1 MDITASYGDGR
12 SARRHP
18 VVLSVATGQLRVR
31 GDGIDASY
39 PLSDVRLTEP
49 FAHAAA
55 MAYFP
60 DGAHCALQG
69 DQRDA
74 FAVLLGRRPSA
85 VVRWQRRWPVA
96 LAALVALVAVVASG
110 TYWGIP
116 MLADR
121 LADALPPTVDQHIG
135 ASTLQTFTQKGW
147 ITPTRLTAED
157 QAAIQQAWL
166 TVQPAQPRVPL
177 HLAIHRMHAAVGP
190 NAMALTDGTVILNDA
205 MAYAILD
212 DAEQFDANTTAA
224 MAGVLAHEIGHIQ
237 RRHGMRALVRASLTA
252 AATGFL
258 FGDFSA
264 VAAGAPAV
272 VLNAHHSR
280 AMETE
285 ADAYAMA
292 ALRAHRLPLLP
303 LAALFETLA
312 DDEPDSDDAPG
323 WFSTA
328 TGYLS
333 SHPGALRRA
342 ALLRGGAPRPV
353 RIRPARKAATSC
365 RAAPT

>member
-18 VVLSVATGQLRVR
+18 VMLSVATGQLLVR

-39 PLSDVRLTEP
+39 AMSGVRLAEP
-49 FAHAAA
+49 FLNAAS

-74 FAVLLGRRPSA
+74 FAALLGRAPSA
-85 VVRWQRRWPVA
+85 IVRWQRRWPVA
-96 LAALVALVAVVASG
+96 LGAIVALVAVLASG

-121 LADALPPTVDQHIG
+121 LADALPPTVDRHIG

-177 HLAIHRMHAAVGP
+177 HLTINAMHVAVGP
-190 NAMALTDGTVILNDA
+190 NAMALTDGTVIVNDL
-205 MAYAILD
+205 MAYTILD
-212 DAEQFDANTTAA
+212 GAERFDANAMAA

-237 RRHGMRALVRASLTA
+237 GRHGMRGLVRASLTA

-264 VAAGAPAV
+264 VAAGAPAF
-272 VLNAHHSR
+272 VLGARHSR
-280 AMETE
+280 AMETD

-292 ALRAHRLPLLP
+292 ALRARHLP
-303 LAALFETLA
+303 LAPLADLFETMVY
-312 DDEPDSDDAPG
+312 DEPDSEEAPG

-342 ALLRGGAPRPV
+342 AMLRGGAPRPV
-353 RIRPARKAATSC
+353 RIRPERKASTSC
-365 RAAPT
+365 RAVSK